1 MKLIFFK
8 SIKQKSFLKIVL
20 TFIITL
26 VSLLTL
32 FFSILFILFIIYKN
46 DISKT
51 ILLSVNNNINGKIS
65 FTDLSFTPF
74 RHFPNAALILN
85 DLSLEEIKDSLSQP
99 DTEPIL
105 NIKEAY
111 VSLNLIDLFSSKINI
126 SEITFEGGNI
136 NIIVYPD
143 SQVNIHKALKKKEAK
158 KNVLPKKQVSAP
170 DSLKPKKNVVIKTS
184 SDINL
189 NIEDL
194 EIDDL
199 ELNLENQFKK
209 NKVLLRINELQ
220 SEFAYSKNQIICS
233 ISFDTQIDS
242 LIKNDELLLTDKP
255 ITFESNLEVDT
266 DSIFIKLEDGR
277 FSIGDAKFF
286 FNGIYD
292 SKNQGNI
299 DLSFKASDE
308 DFSLFSL
315 FLSDEGIKNLKSGNV
330 YLEGTVVGKTLIKFP
345 AVDIKF
351 GLNDVDL
358 INPITKREI
367 KNLNL
372 TGSISSGKSDDWS
385 DAKVNIDTLFAV
397 LQDGFFNLSGSIR
410 NFKSPE
416 VDLDVFLSADVTG
429 LEKVFNL
436 GSITDLKGEIK
447 LNDRIRGTY
456 NIDDKKFASS
466 VNRGNIFLKDF
477 GIRIPN
483 TIRFDKVNGKIRRD
497 NNVIYLDSLS
507 FISED
512 TDILIN
518 GEVNNLNYIF
528 FNVEKDITANL
539 DIKSSVFDLPNFFAF
554 DPSIKRDFNHR
565 ILDADVLVIAKTT
578 TTKAIK
584 FKSFPELD
592 FDIKKLDATVENF
605 LPRLKIHSGNF
616 KISESILGFNLKCDN
631 FRTTFLNGDFNFNAE
646 YNTSKHQPYYI
657 KLKTDFKHICP
668 SELFY
673 SESDTVPESMKGKLS
688 GSFFTEFQFPT
699 DSTLLKFIKLKNADL
714 IYEFSKDTI
723 VTKKLNLDFNKIYFN
738 EKSNPNPFAT
748 LYTNGRLKVENIKSS
763 SFNFND
769 IDFDVTVTNGTYQI
783 KSETVTLFGENAK
796 GHARI
801 TATPFSEVPKYN
813 IEYKDVNFLAEKM
826 LSSFMEDQI
835 FSGPMKLS
843 FNLSSFGAAWNTVVS
858 NLNGSI
864 NLSGEN
870 LVLQG
875 LDADEVIEKFKR
887 SQNFNF
893 IDLGAVLLA
902 GPVGIAVTKGS
913 DFARILVLNSGKTTR
928 MTKLVSNWKVDNGN
942 FTIEDAA
949 FTTNKNRIAL
959 TGLIGFSKKNLDLT
973 IALLNEFGCSVFSQQ
988 IYGNLDNPTIGKIK
1002 VAGTV
1007 LAPVTNLVDD
1017 VLGKDCDVFYQGS
1030 VEHPKIKS
1038 K

>member
-143 SQVNIHKALKKKEAK
+143 SQINFQKAFRKKEEK
-158 KNVLPKKQVSAP
+158 KIVPPKTQVSAP
-170 DSLKPKKNVVIKTS
+170 DTLRPKKKVVTKTS
-184 SDINL
+184 SDFNL

-194 EIDDL
+194 VIDDL

-209 NKVLLRINELQ
+209 NKVLLKINELQ
-220 SEFAYSKNQIICS
+220 SEFSYSKNQIICS
-233 ISFDTQIDS
+233 LSLDTQIDS
-242 LIKNDELLLTDKP
+242 LIKNNELLLTDKP

-277 FSIGDAKFF
+277 FSIGDAKFLF
-286 FNGIYD
+286 SGIYD

-299 DLSFKASDE
+299 DLSFKAFDE

-315 FLSDEGIKNLKSGNV
+315 FLSDEGIKNLKSGDV
-330 YLEGTVVGKTLIKFP
+330 YLNGTVVGKTLIEYP

-351 GLNDVDL
+351 GVNDVDL
-358 INPITKREI
+358 INPITKRKI
-367 KNLNL
+367 RNLNL
-372 TGSISSGKSDDWS
+372 KGSISSGKSDDWS
-385 DAKVNIDTLFAV
+385 DAKINIDTLFAV
-397 LQDGFFNLSGSIR
+397 LQGGSFNLSGSIR

-416 VDLDVFLSADVTG
+416 VDLDVFLSADITG

-447 LNDRIRGTY
+447 LKDRIKGKY
-456 NIDDKKFASS
+456 NIEDKKFAAS

-483 TIRFDKVNGKIRRD
+483 TIRFDKVNGTIRRD
-497 NNVIYLDSLS
+497 NDFIYLDSLS

-539 DIKSSVFDLPNFFAF
+539 DIKSSVFDLPNFLAF
-554 DPSIKRDFNHR
+554 DPSIKRDFNYR
-565 ILDADVLVIAKTT
+565 ILDADVSVIAKTT
-578 TTKAIK
+578 TTKATK

-605 LPRLKIHSGNF
+605 LPRLEINSGNF

-631 FRTTFLNGDFNFNAE
+631 FKTNFLNGDFNFNAE

-657 KLKTDFKHICP
+657 KLKTDFKNIYP

-673 SESDTVPESMKGKLS
+673 SESDTVPESMTGKLS

-714 IYEFSKDTI
+714 VYEFSKDTI

-801 TATPFSEVPKYN
+801 TATPFSEVPKFN

-835 FSGPMKLS
+835 FRGPMKLS
-843 FNLSSFGAAWNTVVS
+843 FNLSSFGADWNTVVS

-928 MTKLVSNWKVDNGN
+928 MTKLVSNWKVDDGN

-959 TGLIGFSKKNLDLT
+959 TGVIGFSKKNLDLT

>member
-1 MKLIFFK
+1 MNFFK
-8 SIKQKSFLKIVL
+8 SIKQKSPLKIVL
-20 TFIITL
+20 TFIFT
-26 VSLLTL
+26 VASLLAL
-32 FFSILFILFIIYKN
+32 FFLILFILFIIYKN
-46 DISKT
+46 DIGKT

-74 RHFPNAALILN
+74 KHFPNAALVLN
-85 DLSLEEIKDSLSQP
+85 DLSLEENKDSLSQP
-99 DTEPIL
+99 DTKPIL

-143 SQVNIHKALKKKEAK
+143 SQINIQRAFRKKEEK
-158 KNVLPKKQVSAP
+158 KIVSPKRQVSAP
-170 DSLKPKKNVVIKTS
+170 DTLKPKKKVVTKTS
-184 SDINL
+184 SDLNL

-194 EIDDL
+194 VIDDL

-209 NKVLLRINELQ
+209 NKVLLKINELQ

-255 ITFESNLEVDT
+255 ITFESNLEVET
-266 DSIFIKLEDGR
+266 DSIFIKLDDGR
-277 FSIGDAKFF
+277 FSIGEAKFL

-330 YLEGTVVGKTLIKFP
+330 YLEGTVVGKTLIEFP

-385 DAKVNIDTLFAV
+385 DAKLKIDTLFAD
-397 LQDGFFNLSGSIR
+397 LKGGYFNLSGSIR

-416 VDLDVFLSADVTG
+416 VDLDVLLSADVTG

-447 LNDRIRGTY
+447 LKDRIKGKY
-456 NIDDKKFASS
+456 NIEDKKFAAS

-483 TIRFDKVNGKIRRD
+483 TIRFDKVNGTIRRD
-497 NNVIYLDSLS
+497 NDVFYLDSLNV
-507 FISED
+507 ISED

-539 DIKSSVFDLPNFFAF
+539 DIKSSIFDLPNFLAF

-565 ILDADVLVIAKTT
+565 ILDADVSVIAKTT
-578 TTKAIK
+578 TTKATK

-605 LPRLKIHSGNF
+605 LPRLKINSGNF
-616 KISESILGFNLKCDN
+616 KISESILGFNLKLTD
-631 FRTTFLNGDFNFNAE
+631 FKTDFLKGEFNFIAE

-657 KLKTDFKHICP
+657 KLKTDFKNIYP

-673 SESDTVPESMKGKLS
+673 SENDTVPESMTGKLS

-748 LYTNGRLKVENIKSS
+748 LYTNGRLKVDNIKSN

-801 TATPFSEVPKYN
+801 TATPFSEVPKFN

-835 FSGPMKLS
+835 FRGPMKLS
-843 FNLSSFGAAWNTVVS
+843 FNLSSFGADWNTVVS

-928 MTKLVSNWKVDNGN
+928 MTKLVSNWKVDDGN

-973 IALLNEFGCSVFSQQ
+973 IALLNESGCSVFSQQ